1 MPSFTD
7 TSYSYKTSCKL
18 AGFETLV
25 QLLKLPKTKVLMD
38 KGTTVAEVPYRTAI
52 SLITLTSK
60 LQVVEMM

>member
-7 TSYSYKTSCKL
+7 ISDPYISSCKL
-18 AGFETLV
+18 AGFESLV

-38 KGTTVAEVPYRTAI
+38 KGTAVAEVPYRTAI